1 MFYSI
6 LPERRL
12 KEKFDMI
19 PSLEDLH
26 AFELNGFKLSVI
38 VVDLHKDKKV
48 SMLQQ
53 LALTLPKGLTLNLA
67 VVIKKIGELELSYVK
82 GAWDE
87 IYKMHNE
94 GIQML
99 GQINTVFVIPLLF
112 FSKFLQI
119 WLASTVGLWWVYPR
133 KESRELERTNSHRH
147 VVVSRIRN
155 INLLYNLLPGEPNV
169 ANVAWGRNKNAP
181 TEQST
186 PTSMLYLSHTRL
198 VSD

>member
-1 MFYSI
+1 
-6 LPERRL
+6 
-12 KEKFDMI
+12 MI

-26 AFELNGFKLSVI
+26 AFELKGFKLSVI

-67 VVIKKIGELELSYVK
+67 VVIKKIRELELSYVK
-82 GAWDE
+82 GAWEE

-99 GQINTVFVIPLLF
+99 GQIKHGFCHPLAILF
-112 FSKFLQI
+112 KVPADMVGIDCRLM
-119 WLASTVGLWWVYPR
+119 VGLP
-133 KESRELERTNSHRH
+133 KESRELERTDSHRH
-147 VVVSRIRN
+147 VIFSRIRN

-181 TEQST
+181 TAQST
-186 PTSMLYLSHTRL
+186 PTSRLYLSHTRFL
-198 VSD
+198 RLRDF

>member
-1 MFYSI
+1 
-6 LPERRL
+6 
-12 KEKFDMI
+12 MI

-26 AFELNGFKLSVI
+26 AFELKGFKLSVI

-82 GAWDE
+82 GAWEE

-99 GQINTVFVIPLLF
+99 GQIKHGFCHPLAILFKVPADMVGIDCMLMVVSLTVC
-112 FSKFLQI
+112 
-119 WLASTVGLWWVYPR
+119 WVYPT
-133 KESRELERTNSHRH
+133 KESRELERTDSHRH
-147 VVVSRIRN
+147 VIVSRIRN

-186 PTSMLYLSHTRL
+186 PTQGYISVTQG
-198 VSD
+198 